1 MIVHARFFI
10 TDPHALA
17 PHIDDEMRVLAE
29 LRSEGIVKS
38 AYRRA
43 AGPGGYFILEGASV
57 DAVRGRVETLP
68 FVIENLMTLEYD
80 EIYAI

>member
-10 TDPHALA
+10 THPDALA
-17 PHIDDEMRVLAE
+17 PHLDDEMRVLAE
-29 LRSEGIVKS
+29 LKAEGVVKA

-43 AGPGGYFILEGASV
+43 AGPGGYFILEGTTV
-57 DAVRGRVETLP
+57 GAVRERVEALP